1 MTIVIWAIIYLIL
14 GILFAESILKIMKR
28 EDPIRYLE
36 VKELHK
42 IIYALLTCIW
52 APLIVFAIIKLLL
65 KGIFK

>member
-1 MTIVIWAIIYLIL
+1 MTILIGAVIYLIL

-36 VKELHK
+36 VKESHK
-42 IIYALLTCIW
+42 IIYAVLICVW
-52 APLIVFAIIKLLL
+52 APLIVFAIIKVLL